1 MGIKS
6 TTIQKQYAYTGK
18 NIGKLSS
25 SMLHSIRHSSVHLKM
40 DDDGREIKM
49 WDESKSGLNY
59 IIVGG
64 SLVALDS
71 FSDEQKEKMVFNITK
86 EALSDLA
93 GENRDVVLENEI
105 KDLTKKVNK
114 KASNLKKNKGLFT
127 EFSELKGEYITNAS
141 LDIYKDKI
149 RNDGSIKRVEQ
160 KLKPLEN
167 FQKQNNE
174 LVELQQRQKHF
185 KLNPNQGLMQESFL
199 KFPRLKNGTITPEKH
214 TQILQGFYQKFYPG
228 HDIKG
233 AFWHGDEESLNES
246 LNESSNDGL
255 VDCGGHPHVI
265 LSCKDKDGRY
275 TLIKKQK
282 QMSIDY
288 IKNNPDKFPQVEP
301 DKLKTSYRFHKSPRD
316 KDGNIIAPLD
326 SVKKSENR
334 EMSRYLRA
342 LGIAQQEIMLDYA
355 QEQLKPFGIELYR
368 NEYKSKADKKRL
380 LQLENDKNLPKHLR
394 VGNSHNAELDKE
406 NKILK
411 QQNKQLKQENFK
423 YDILKKE
430 KEKGLIDIDQ
440 RIEHRYKA
448 SMYAF
453 TKNAD
458 LYIDNNKGDLTKMID
473 YVSNHD
479 NKEFLEKKMKQDNLW
494 LPVINKIEESI
505 SDENSALRKIH
516 KAALFIPG
524 YKKLFNEIKPIYF
537 EQYKAI
543 KGERNRLDTK
553 VEENKGNVVDD
564 KLNKIEFDRV
574 DLFAGSG
581 GDDEE
586 SESISGDDDWD
597 KFVKIT
603 KANERDK
610 KKKNN
615 KNKMGLKR

>member
-40 DDDGREIKM
+40 GDDGREIKM
-49 WDESKSGLNY
+49 WNADKSSLNY
-59 IIVGG
+59 IIIDG

-71 FSDEQKEKMVFNITK
+71 FSDEQKEKMVFNITE

-93 GENRDVVLENEI
+93 GENRDIVLENEI
-105 KDLTKKVNK
+105 NDLTKKVKK
-114 KASNLKKNKGLFT
+114 KASNLKKNKDLFT
-127 EFSELKGEYITNAS
+127 EFADMQGEYITDAT

-149 RNDGSIKRVEQ
+149 RSDGSIKRVEQ

-199 KFPRLKNGTITPEKH
+199 KFPKLKNGTITPQKH
-214 TQILQGFYQKFYPG
+214 TEILMGFYNKFYPS

-233 AFWHGDEESLNES
+233 AFFHGDEES

-265 LSCKDKDGRY
+265 LSCKSNESGKYD
-275 TLIKKQK
+275 LIKKQK

-288 IKNNPDKFPQVEP
+288 IKKNSDKFPQVEAE
-301 DKLKTSYRFHKSPRD
+301 KLKTSYRFHKSPRD
-316 KDGNIIAPLD
+316 KNGNIIAPLD

-342 LGIAQQEIMLDYA
+342 MGIAQQEIMLDYA
-355 QEQLKPFGIELYR
+355 QEKLKPFGIELYR

-406 NKILK
+406 TKILEHKKSELKMDVKKYEILIAAKTTQIAGIEK
-411 QQNKQLKQENFK
+411 QQKINIESSKRQYKQE
-423 YDILKKE
+423 
-430 KEKGLIDIDQ
+430 IDQ
-440 RIEHRYKA
+440 FIHDNT
-448 SMYAF
+448 S
-453 TKNAD
+453 D
-458 LYIDNNKGDLTKMID
+458 LQEMID
-473 YVSNHD
+473 YCKQDEFKDKVNELSQKNDWFKAFEIIDKLTKSD
-479 NKEFLEKKMKQDNLW
+479 NKMIKKAHKFLKKVPGYEALFSTFKDIFFNEYETNNNGKKHELDDRKNKNKLDKISNKLSNIKDDMPFGAGLSDAQ
-494 LPVINKIEESI
+494 INKHM
-505 SDENSALRKIH
+505 DT
-516 KAALFIPG
+516 
-524 YKKLFNEIKPIYF
+524 
-537 EQYKAI
+537 
-543 KGERNRLDTK
+543 NR
-553 VEENKGNVVDD
+553 
-564 KLNKIEFDRV
+564 
-574 DLFAGSG
+574 
-581 GDDEE
+581 DDEE
-586 SESISGDDDWD
+586 QIS
-597 KFVKIT
+597 T
-603 KANERDK
+603 KVGADTAENYIKRTNKLIKERYK
-610 KKKNN
+610 K
-615 KNKMGLKR
+615 